1 MDRFNALGRGMQLM
15 LVAGV
20 LLLIDTF
27 LDWQSIDT
35 AIGSFGQSA
44 WHGFGGVLLGLLV
57 IVLLAWLAVR
67 LAAAEIQLPV
77 SASLIAAFLG
87 FLIFIVAVLKNL
99 IDDYSSFWSYV
110 GIVLAALIAVGAW
123 LQVQETGGVDAL
135 RSDLPGM
142 PGSTGTTTTSA
153 STTTTSEPAAAPP
166 PPPAAPSEPP
176 VSEEPPAAPPEP
188 QYPGKS
194 TEEPR

>member
-1 MDRFNALGRGMQLM
+1 MQLM

>member
-188 QYPGKS
+188 QYPGES

>member
-1 MDRFNALGRGMQLM
+1 MDRFNALGRGMQVM

-188 QYPGKS
+188 QYPGES